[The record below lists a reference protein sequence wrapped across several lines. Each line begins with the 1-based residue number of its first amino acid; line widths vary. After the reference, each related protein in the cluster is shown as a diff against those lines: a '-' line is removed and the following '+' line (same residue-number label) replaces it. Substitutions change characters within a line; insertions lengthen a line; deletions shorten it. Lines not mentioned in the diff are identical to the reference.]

1 MIPSD
6 VRSLLDQLKDLAES
20 LGLPKEEGAEEAATQ
35 PGEEKLQKKLPPQL
49 NPLLAKLA
57 RAAAR
62 ENDKS
67 PGKQFCDPQS
77 SFWHKPYVHSIGY
90 IWVLR
95 RLLLTKNMA
104 RLTIRGVHMQLQC
117 TSQVYLLPW

>member
-1 MIPSD
+1 MLGSYATYHNHAGIGGYVVPSD

-62 ENDKS
+62 ENEQS
-67 PGKQFCDPQS
+67 PGKPT
-77 SFWHKPYVHSIGY
+77 V
-90 IWVLR
+90 
-95 RLLLTKNMA
+95 
-104 RLTIRGVHMQLQC
+104 
-117 TSQVYLLPW
+117 